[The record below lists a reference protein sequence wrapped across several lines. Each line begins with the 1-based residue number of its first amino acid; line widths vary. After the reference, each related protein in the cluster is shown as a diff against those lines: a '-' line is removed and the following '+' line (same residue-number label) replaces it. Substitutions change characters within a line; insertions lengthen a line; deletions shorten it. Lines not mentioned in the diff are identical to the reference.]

1 MKKIITFL
9 LSVLLFLNV
18 YSQSEYKTTI
28 INTSYASTSKM
39 VWNYSLKKWDF
50 ISNNDNIEYETT
62 WVFRTTSSNEGMI
75 TNGSVNYDILKYKY
89 VNDSTIY
96 LKVWNVK
103 VAKEMEMV
111 VIKNDELFN
120 IAIFD
125 NNARTSYYFT
135 NE

>member
-18 YSQSEYKTTI
+18 YSQTEYKTTI
-28 INTSYASTSKM
+28 IKTSYVSTSKM
-39 VWNYSLKKWDF
+39 VWNYSLEKWDF
-50 ISNNDNIEYETT
+50 IPNNDNVEYQTT

-89 VNDSTIY
+89 VNDTTIY

-103 VAKEMEMV
+103 IAKEMEMV
-111 VIKNDELFN
+111 ILKSDNFFN

-125 NNARTSYYFT
+125 SNNRTSYYFT
-135 NE
+135 R